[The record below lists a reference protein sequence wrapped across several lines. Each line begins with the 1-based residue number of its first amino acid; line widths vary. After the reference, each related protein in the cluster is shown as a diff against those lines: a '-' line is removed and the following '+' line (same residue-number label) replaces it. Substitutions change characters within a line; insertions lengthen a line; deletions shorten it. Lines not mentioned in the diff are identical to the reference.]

1 MNMVSPR
8 LDTIKMVE
16 KTLNDAKESTLT
28 LAKLKKILPKKI
40 NHNTLKEIIR
50 YLHQINHV
58 IIDVDGITYIHNP
71 SRKLKKAIENSY
83 ELTPKGLRK
92 FKGKVY

>member
-1 MNMVSPR
+1 
-8 LDTIKMVE
+8 MVE
-16 KTLNDAKESTLT
+16 KTLNKVEKYTITFAQ
-28 LAKLKKILPKKI
+28 LKKKLPKKV

-50 YLHQINHV
+50 YLHEINHI

-83 ELTPKGLRK
+83 EITPEGLRK